1 MLPMPGTTCRNY
13 SSRGGARMN
22 GRQSVVEMVGR
33 WVFLF
38 FGNAGPDSTVSV
50 QQFGLAGPDGA
61 ELGEEYGVSLDAL
74 SSNRCEWWQ

>member
-38 FGNAGPDSTVSV
+38 LVTRVQTLPYLSRSSV
-50 QQFGLAGPDGA
+50 WQGPDGA
-61 ELGEEYGVSLDAL
+61 ELGEEYGASLDAL